1 MEQFEL
7 LTRLAVALAIGL
19 LTGLER
25 GWQMRDEEAGKR
37 VAGVRTFAISG
48 LLGGIAAAVAIKT
61 DAVVL
66 GLMFLGFAAALTTFY
81 WLEATATK
89 NLSVTSL
96 VAGLLTFAL
105 GAYAVLGEL
114 PVAVA
119 GAVAMTLL
127 LLLREPLH
135 RWLTSLKWEEI
146 RAILILLAMTFLLL
160 PVLPNRAIDPWG
172 ALNPY
177 EIWLFAILIAA
188 ISFAGYVAVRL
199 FGDRLGV
206 IAAAFAGGL
215 ASSTATTL
223 TLARLGRQEKGSA
236 RLLAGGILIA
246 GMVMIIRVGVLAA
259 VLNPQLLVP
268 LAAPLGAAALV
279 FAVVAAILLLR
290 NPAGEP
296 LDLKLTNPLQLG
308 IALRFAAF
316 IAVVTLAT
324 KLVGNL
330 ASGAGT
336 LAVAA
341 ISGMVDVDAVTIS
354 MARLG
359 GVSAEIATQAILI
372 VVAVN
377 TIAKSGLAWWTGG
390 PRIGAFIGA
399 ASLLALAAGAAA
411 FFVL

>member
-1 MEQFEL
+1 MDQFEL
-7 LTRLAVALAIGL
+7 LTRLAVALAVGL
-19 LTGLER
+19 MVGLER
-25 GWQMRDEEAGKR
+25 GWQTRDDEPGKR

-81 WLEATATK
+81 WLDATATK

-96 VAGLLTFAL
+96 IAGLLTFAL
-105 GAYAVLGEL
+105 GAYAVLGDL

-119 GAVAMTLL
+119 AAVAMTLL

-135 RWLTSLKWEEI
+135 RWVMSLKWEEI

-160 PVLPNRAIDPWG
+160 PILPNRTIDPWG

-177 EIWLFAILIAA
+177 EIWLFAILIAV
-188 ISFAGYVAVRL
+188 ISFAGYAAVRV

-223 TLARLGRQEKGSA
+223 TLARLGGQQKGSA

-246 GMVMIIRVGVLAA
+246 GMVMIIRVGVLATL
-259 VLNPQLLVP
+259 LNPQLLLP

-279 FAVVAAILLLR
+279 FASPPPFCCSAIL
-290 NPAGEP
+290 PARGSISSSP
-296 LDLKLTNPLQLG
+296 TPCNW
-308 IALRFAAF
+308 
-316 IAVVTLAT
+316 
-324 KLVGNL
+324 
-330 ASGAGT
+330 ASH
-336 LAVAA
+336 
-341 ISGMVDVDAVTIS
+341 
-354 MARLG
+354 
-359 GVSAEIATQAILI
+359 
-372 VVAVN
+372 
-377 TIAKSGLAWWTGG
+377 
-390 PRIGAFIGA
+390 
-399 ASLLALAAGAAA
+399 
-411 FFVL
+411 